1 MADTETRPGKDDSIQ
16 VIIDDYWNN
25 GTSSQ
30 GQIQRTLDSLS
41 VKEVSKAQMVIAA
54 VATETFTPA
63 TVFGSAGNFTF
74 VAVIIMDGS
83 VSTDMQIELNNTG
96 NLNDV
101 ANSLVY
107 GGDASTS
114 QIEIKNGDAADE
126 LIVYV
131 ILAR

>member
-1 MADTETRPGKDDSIQ
+1 MADVETLQGKDDSIA
-16 VIIDDYWNN
+16 VVIDDYWSN
-25 GTSSQ
+25 GTTAQ
-30 GQIQRTLDSLS
+30 GRISRTLDAIA
-41 VKEVSKAQMVIAA
+41 VTEISKAQIIIAA
-54 VATETFTPA
+54 NATESFTP
-63 TVFGSAGNFTF
+63 TLVLGSSGNFTF

-107 GGDASTS
+107 GGDASTYHV
-114 QIEIKNGDAADE
+114 EIKNNDDAND
-126 LIVYV
+126 LTVYV

>member
-1 MADTETRPGKDDSIQ
+1 MADVETRQGKDDSIA
-16 VIIDDYWNN
+16 VVIDDYWSN
-25 GTSSQ
+25 GTTAQ
-30 GQIQRTLDSLS
+30 GRISRTLDAIA
-41 VKEVSKAQMVIAA
+41 VTEISKAQMIIAA
-54 VATETFTPA
+54 STTETFTPA

-83 VSTDMQIELNNTG
+83 ASTGMQIELNNTG
-96 NLNDV
+96 STNRI

-114 QIEIKNGDAADE
+114 QIEIENNDGADA
-126 LIVYV
+126 LTVYV

>member
-1 MADTETRPGKDDSIQ
+1 MTDVETRQGKDDSIQ
-16 VIIDDYWNN
+16 VIIDDYWSN
-25 GTSSQ
+25 GTTAQ
-30 GQIQRTLDSLS
+30 GRISRTLDAIA
-41 VKEVSKAQMVIAA
+41 VTEVSKAQMIIAA
-54 VATETFTPA
+54 ATTETFTPA